1 MLINLLLHL
10 LLECADDAE
19 AANLLAALYSD
30 LSEFLPVSEKPPSCY
45 WKMPEL
51 FEFSFELNPKT
62 WGTYQHVVA
71 FSATGWTHG
80 GSSNDIWF
88 IWNRH
93 DTNIFLL
100 PQVTWA
106 EIQFFTG

>member
-1 MLINLLLHL
+1 MPINLSLRLFA
-10 LLECADDAE
+10 ECADDAA

-30 LSEFLPVSEKPPSCY
+30 LNEFLPVSEKPPSRY

-62 WGTYQHVVA
+62 WDTCQHIVA
-71 FSATGWTHG
+71 LCVTGWTHG
-80 GSSNDIWF
+80 GSNNDMWF

-93 DTNIFLL
+93 DTDIFLL

-106 EIQFFTG
+106 EIQFFIG